1 MDNSSLEKLAEAALA
16 REGMELVNL
25 ERGHA
30 GHKALLRFFIDR
42 LDGATVTIGDCQRQ
56 SEVLGGML
64 DMENLFPAGYV
75 LEVSSPGLD
84 RLLKK
89 PEHFIRFIGH
99 KAKVFAR
106 APIDGRA
113 YFCGLIASAD
123 ADGIVIVPEDG
134 KEAALPY
141 GQIKQARLEPELDY

>member
-1 MDNSSLEKLAEAALA
+1 MDNASLEKLTEAALA
-16 REGMELVNL
+16 REGMELVSL

-30 GHKALLRFFIDR
+30 GKKALLRFFIDR

-56 SEVLGGML
+56 SDVLGSML
-64 DMENLFPAGYV
+64 DMENAFPAGYV

-89 PEHFIRFIGH
+89 PEHFIRFAGH
-99 KAKVFAR
+99 KAKVFSR
-106 APIDGRA
+106 EPIEGRA
-113 YFCGLIASAD
+113 YFCGLLKSAD
-123 ADGIVIVPEDG
+123 QTGIVMALEDG
-134 KEAALPY
+134 KEVPLQY